1 MKLKDL
7 YYIREKATKMQDL
20 IENEVKNLTEKD
32 KEFEILRRIYTLSIM
47 IYNKAQYNILKDFYD
62 IHFNSSFFNKDSLK
76 NFSFYYHLPDID
88 WKQKTELSLKIQNN
102 QGVIIIYN
110 FY

>member
-1 MKLKDL
+1 MKASTAD
-7 YYIREKATKMQDL
+7 
-20 IENEVKNLTEKD
+20 
-32 KEFEILRRIYTLSIM
+32 
-47 IYNKAQYNILKDFYD
+47 
-62 IHFNSSFFNKDSLK
+62 FFNKDSLK